1 MMATLR
7 RARVMKPMPKGRG
20 QALYAITGPSCCAA
34 QSRKRK
40 QACDPNRRGAS
51 GLRRRGA
58 MCLDQALERVPRSVG
73 RARIPEQP
81 PVVMCGED
89 DPEQLEGELP
99 GICLRLEVPLVDRE
113 ADRLGDR
120 AAQLALPG
128 DEQIAHRAGAIVVFA
143 RRGEQEAPA
152 RRIVVPLDPGEPVR
166 EKGPQTRQA
175 ARLFQRGRQYLLEE
189 EPLRLLESL

>member
-20 QALYAITGPSCCAA
+20 RALYAIAEVGCCVA
-34 QSRKRK
+34 QPRKRK
-40 QACDPNRRGAS
+40 AGCNPYRRSAS

-58 MCLDQALERVPRSVG
+58 MWFDQALERIPRSVG

-81 PVVMCGED
+81 PVVMRGED

-99 GICLRLEVPLVDRE
+99 RVSVGIEVPFVGGE
-113 ADRLGDR
+113 TDRLGDR

-128 DEQIAHRAGAIVVFA
+128 DEQIAHSAGTIVVFGC
-143 RRGEQEAPA
+143 RGEQEAPA

-175 ARLFQRGRQYLLEE
+175 ARLFQRG
-189 EPLRLLESL
+189 